1 MCAVVQNADPVTGPD
16 LKIAEVS
23 RRSGCSVSALRYYEQ
38 AGLLPPTPRLGGQ
51 RVYPAH
57 VLARLEVITALRA
70 AGFGI
75 AEIRLVLDSKQ
86 KDESVQV
93 RARRVLAALESLSAE
108 IEQKRAALEQA
119 RHLLAS
125 WQDELSALA
134 DLD

>member
-1 MCAVVQNADPVTGPD
+1 MCAVVQNADPVAGPD

-38 AGLLPPTPRLGGQ
+38 AGLLPPISRLGGQ
-51 RVYPAH
+51 RVYRPN

-86 KDESVQV
+86 KDESVPA
-93 RARRVLAALESLSAE
+93 RARRVLAALETLSAE
-108 IEQKRAALEQA
+108 VERKRLALERA
-119 RHLLAS
+119 RHLLDS
-125 WQDELSALA
+125 WQDELSAFVNS
-134 DLD
+134 D